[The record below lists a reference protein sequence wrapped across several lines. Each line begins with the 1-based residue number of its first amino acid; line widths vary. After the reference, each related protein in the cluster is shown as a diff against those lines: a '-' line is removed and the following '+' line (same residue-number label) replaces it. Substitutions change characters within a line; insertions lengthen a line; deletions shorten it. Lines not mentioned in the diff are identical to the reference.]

1 MMKNLKLFFAVCL
14 SGIISTSIAQSTWS
28 FDKAHSKVTFSVTH
42 LMISE
47 VSGQFKEFE
56 GKVVS
61 KSDDFAD
68 SQIEFTIKVGS
79 INTDNEKRDGHLK
92 SGDFF
97 DAEKYPTITFKS
109 KSFKKAKGKNY
120 KLTGDMTIRDVT
132 KEITLDVIYYGTM
145 KDGYGNTKAG
155 FKITAEINRMD
166 YGVKWNSVLEGG
178 GVVVGE
184 TVTLVCNVELMK
196 QK

>member
-1 MMKNLKLFFAVCL
+1 MKNLKLFFAVCL
-14 SGIISTSIAQSTWS
+14 SGIINTSIAQSTWS
-28 FDKAHSKVTFSVTH
+28 FDKDHSKVTFSVTH

-47 VSGQFKEFE
+47 VSGQFNEFE

-68 SQIEFTIKVGS
+68 SQIEFTINVGS
-79 INTDNEKRDGHLK
+79 IDTDNEKRDGHLR

-132 KEITLDVIYYGTM
+132 KEITLDVIYFGTI
-145 KDGYGNTKAG
+145 KDDGYGNTKAG

-166 YGVKWNSVLEGG
+166 FGVKWNSVLEGG